1 MHREISK
8 DLKLLFRWQRL
19 FLMASNQRK
28 SEGSNVCRSITSFPG
43 LTNSVDVASLLQ
55 NGPLNIL
62 NKIVLNSFTLNSR
75 IYLSSSQL
83 HPVVVGR
90 AEAYKF
96 WPEVENTLNFRYTTK
111 KQNWC
116 GCRKVVFWEINQIR
130 RNQIFDS
137 PPAQAIKKRL
147 KIAGGPM

>member
-8 DLKLLFRWQRL
+8 DLKVLFRWQRL
-19 FLMASNQRK
+19 LLMASDQRK

-96 WPEVENTLNFRYTTK
+96 WPEVENTLSFCYTTK

-137 PPAQAIKKRL
+137 PPALAIKKRL
-147 KIAGGPM
+147 KIAGGPK